1 MECWSFWEIL
11 TYFRGVTKNKLIG
24 APRRAAAPPLR
35 AALIFALR
43 RFAAPRFKRQS
54 NFYALCDGCIVMLIS
69 QVLPNVV
76 RRQRGRPATRRIDIP
91 SPLRSHCGSM
101 GRLCGRPTKCREL
114 NPLFVSGKLL
124 YIYPRDDQGYLLHL
138 FQDLYGMFLLAI
150 SDVLLFK
157 RTFMFL
163 FQNLVC

>member
-1 MECWSFWEIL
+1 MDIVFVYTVNGKEKNGYSFAGWEGMNGEGRAL
-11 TYFRGVTKNKLIG
+11 RGVTKNKLIG

-91 SPLRSHCGSM
+91 SP
-101 GRLCGRPTKCREL
+101 
-114 NPLFVSGKLL
+114 
-124 YIYPRDDQGYLLHL
+124 
-138 FQDLYGMFLLAI
+138 
-150 SDVLLFK
+150 
-157 RTFMFL
+157 
-163 FQNLVC
+163 